1 MLWLLLKKE
10 WREVFRV
17 KINES
22 KKNFLAKLMNAIIL
36 AMLLATFLYVF
47 ILLNKRF
54 ETYGVSLP
62 LYVISL
68 FLVGIIQM
76 IVHLPKLKKMVFN
89 PDDKQIMDVLPVK
102 RKTLVLS
109 KLIIFYFEEI
119 IGLFVLITPLTIA
132 YGIINKCAI
141 SFYTIIIPLVLV
153 ASIFVLTV
161 SLTLVFPYYCI
172 VEKIK
177 NKYLVQFGLIVI
189 LIGGFAFLYKSILD
203 VFISLINEDRLTFLF
218 NESNASKIE
227 TLATYLLPYNLI
239 VSLYSGKAI
248 NIIFIILITLVCL
261 AVCYFIS
268 DKLYFLNVHF
278 KEKSIKEKKNI
289 VTTQTK
295 ALIKKEYILM
305 FRSTNY
311 LFSYGSLL
319 VLLPVFVSVVT
330 LSMKPLITRL
340 LGDIFFLPFVILFVT
355 MFSAIINSFGG
366 LFISREKN
374 SISIIKMLPVS
385 FKKQMNIKVG
395 IAMTNAMASI
405 IITMI
410 SLMILKVINFS
421 SALAIFVI
429 STLLVG
435 VLLIT
440 LAKKDL
446 NKPAYKDE
454 ENNLSSAIIYSI
466 IIPVFLFVGSLF
478 LTMQF
483 GVSKMFLI
491 LILVMLIMLVA
502 LFISYN
508 STIDKNFRK
517 LRVE

>member
-1 MLWLLLKKE
+1 MLGLLLKKE
-10 WREVFRV
+10 WKEVFRV
-17 KINES
+17 KINEG
-22 KKNFLAKLMNAIIL
+22 KKNFLATLMNIIIL
-36 AMLLATFLYVF
+36 AMLLATFLYIF

-62 LYVISL
+62 LYIVSL
-68 FLVGIIQM
+68 FLVGLIQM
-76 IVHLPKLKKMVFN
+76 IIHLPKLKKMVFN
-89 PDDKQIMDVLPVK
+89 PDDKQIIDVLPVK
-102 RKTLVLS
+102 RKTLILS
-109 KLIIFYFEEI
+109 KLIIFYFEEMI
-119 IGLFVLITPLTIA
+119 SLFVLIAPLTIA
-132 YGIINKCAI
+132 YGVINKCEI
-141 SFYTIIIPLVLV
+141 IFYTIIIPLVLIS
-153 ASIFVLTV
+153 SIFILTL
-161 SLTLVFPYYCI
+161 SLILVFPYYCL

-177 NKYLVQFGLIVI
+177 SKYLVQFGLIVI
-189 LIGGFAFLYKSILD
+189 LIGGFACLYKSILD

-218 NESNASKIE
+218 NESNANKLEAIAS
-227 TLATYLLPYNLI
+227 YLFPYNII
-239 VSLYSGKAI
+239 VSLYNGKII
-248 NIIFIILITLVCL
+248 NIIFIVLVVVICL
-261 AVCYFIS
+261 VVCYLIS
-268 DKLYFLNVHF
+268 DKLYFLNIHF
-278 KEKSIKEKKNI
+278 KENSIKEKKNC

-395 IAMTNAMASI
+395 IAMVNAMASI
-405 IITMI
+405 IVTMI
-410 SLMILKVINFS
+410 FLIVLKIVNFS

-454 ENNLSSAIIYSI
+454 ENNLSTAIIYSI

-483 GVSKMFLI
+483 GASKMFLI
-491 LILVMLIMLVA
+491 LILVMLIILIA